1 MDRKMF
7 DINDFRNRV
16 NNDNF
21 ENTKPQICF
30 DTNFCKP
37 QETQSSEGIL
47 TMAFVNPQPLDY
59 VYEEGMAFNNGTLF
73 PNINKPFYYG
83 GNNK

>member
-7 DINDFRNRV
+7 DFNDFRNRV
-16 NNDNF
+16 TNNDM
-21 ENTKPQICF
+21 ENSMPQICF
-30 DTNFCKP
+30 DTNPCNLP
-37 QETQSSEGIL
+37 QAQSTDGVL
-47 TMAFVNPQPLDY
+47 TMAFVNVQPLDY
-59 VYEEGMAFNNGTLF
+59 VYDEAQAFSNGTLF